1 MVLKEAMSSELP
13 SMDDLLAQV
22 SRLQKR
28 VAELEAQVNHNK
40 PSELAKA
47 QAALSE
53 SEERF
58 RATFEQAPVGIVH
71 GDLRG
76 ALRLSN
82 QRMRELF
89 GYDREEDFLGLRLW
103 ECTHPGDL
111 WTVERFK
118 KLLAGEIE
126 DYTVEKRYLRKDGAQ
141 WWASVNVSMVKGDT
155 GQPKHY
161 IVIVEDISER
171 KAAEAALQ
179 RAGDELAAKV
189 KERTAELE
197 AANTALK
204 VLLNHRAEEKRELEE
219 KVVASANQLIM
230 PFLERLGVSGLTSDQ
245 GTLVEIVASGVREI
259 TSPFARRLSS
269 KLVGLTPK
277 ELEVARLVKDG
288 KTSNEIA
295 DLLAISDNA
304 VAFHRQNIRNKLGL
318 NKQKINL
325 RTYLSQIADT

>member
-1 MVLKEAMSSELP
+1 MAPERKSSEE
-13 SMDDLLAQV
+13 LLAQV
-22 SRLQKR
+22 KHLQQR
-28 VAELEAQVNHNK
+28 VAQLEAQVNHTT
-40 PSELAKA
+40 PGELAKA
-47 QAALSE
+47 QAALTE

-82 QRMRELF
+82 QRIRELF
-89 GYDREEDFLGLRLW
+89 GYEEEEEFLKLRLW

-118 KLLAGEIE
+118 KILAGEIE
-126 DYTVEKRYLRKDGAQ
+126 DYTVEKRYLRRDGTQ
-141 WWASVNVSMVKGDT
+141 WWASVHVSMVRGDG
-155 GQPKHY
+155 GQPKHF

-171 KAAEAALQ
+171 KAAEAALHQ
-179 RAGDELAAKV
+179 ASEELEVKV
-189 KERTAELE
+189 AERTAELE

-204 VLLNHRAEEKRELEE
+204 VLLNHRAEEKEELEE
-219 KVVASANQLIM
+219 KVVASAKQLIT
-230 PFLERLGVSGLTSDQ
+230 PFLERLAASGLTTDQ
-245 GTLVEIVASGVREI
+245 RALVEIVSSGVREI

-318 NKQKINL
+318 KKQKINL
-325 RTYLSQIADT
+325 RTYLNQMTDS